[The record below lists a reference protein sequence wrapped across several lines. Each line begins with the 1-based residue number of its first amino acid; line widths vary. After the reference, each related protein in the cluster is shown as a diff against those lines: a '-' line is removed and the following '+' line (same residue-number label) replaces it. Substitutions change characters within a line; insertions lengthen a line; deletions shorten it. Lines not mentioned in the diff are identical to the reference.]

1 MRSCK
6 CALTGACC
14 SDMSESSNTEILRR
28 AEKEAVDGGTPSAFS
43 WSFFSTMYPA
53 VFLLLHLLSL
63 RAVLTATV
71 PVQPNLSAGRPN
83 GPGFVD
89 NDITANQSS
98 LVYESPSAYTGP
110 LNAQW
115 SALCDGANFGT
126 GLNLR
131 SCVDAVQQLD
141 RESTQVL
148 SFAPREWTPK
158 AKHLLPMRSSSG
170 EPRRGAI
177 TSSADII
184 DDGGASRLLML
195 AGDGRCVIDVVSA
208 TKKSPPYYAST
219 RMIWDAAMKV
229 IQTCV
234 DGRGVND
241 RGGYIGQVGKC
252 PHNLPDSSDSALMNI
267 TYINVG
273 SGRQGALVVIVRNY
287 EPNVG
292 CNRQMTG
299 QNNCWLVLDSLP
311 ADRVP
316 RTYGPEGTRE
326 IAVHTPF
333 LWRAS

>member
-1 MRSCK
+1 
-6 CALTGACC
+6 
-14 SDMSESSNTEILRR
+14 
-28 AEKEAVDGGTPSAFS
+28 
-43 WSFFSTMYPA
+43 MYPA

-241 RGGYIGQVGKC
+241 RGGYIGQVG
-252 PHNLPDSSDSALMNI
+252 P
-267 TYINVG
+267 
-273 SGRQGALVVIVRNY
+273 
-287 EPNVG
+287 
-292 CNRQMTG
+292 
-299 QNNCWLVLDSLP
+299 SLCL
-311 ADRVP
+311 AKL
-316 RTYGPEGTRE
+316 E
-326 IAVHTPF
+326 IAAGKQVDVATWYDIWAAAEAVNAMCVRRGLEGIAIH
-333 LWRAS
+333 LGKSGI